1 MFVVGVDGCRD
12 GWVVVALEEGAFAG
26 ATQVATFSE
35 VLALTSDAAAVAV
48 DMPIGFVERGE
59 RTCDILVREFIG
71 PRRASV
77 FIAPPRKAL
86 LEPSYND
93 ANAECLRRAGFG
105 LTKQLWNL
113 KPKILEVEHAL
124 SEHHDNV
131 KPGDSE
137 APPSSEVLSTRDV
150 TAKNRGGYVQHGR
163 LGEQPSALRRFAR
176 VVVPDRRSSLPPLLG
191 PRVIEVHPEASFR
204 QLAGDHL
211 RASKKSYNG
220 MMQRL
225 ELLSAAGIVL
235 PKQLSIGRVAVDDVL
250 DAAAAAWTANRH
262 ALGISR
268 SMPGPELQERD
279 GERVIA
285 IWV

>member
-12 GWVVVALEEGAFAG
+12 GWVVVALEDGAFAG
-26 ATQVATFSE
+26 ATQVASFSE
-35 VLALTSDAAAVAV
+35 VLAVTADASVVAV

-86 LEPSYND
+86 LERTYAE

-113 KPKILEVEHAL
+113 KPKIIEVEHAL
-124 SEHHDNV
+124 HEYEDAGRV
-131 KPGDSE
+131 
-137 APPSSEVLSTRDV
+137 A
-150 TAKNRGGYVQHGR
+150 TAAADDADAETKGAARKRGGYVQHGR
-163 LGEQPSALRRFAR
+163 KVDGPAALRRFAR
-176 VVVPDRRSSLPPLLG
+176 VVVPERRSSLPPLVG

-204 QLAGDHL
+204 ELAGAPL
-211 RASKKSYNG
+211 RATKKTYDG
-220 MMQRL
+220 MMLRL
-225 ELLSAAGIVL
+225 ELLASAGIEL
-235 PKQLSIGRVAVDDVL
+235 PKQLAIGRVAVDDVL

-262 ALGISR
+262 ALGAAR
-268 SMPGPELQERD
+268 SLPGPEVQERD
-279 GERVIA
+279 GDRVIA